1 MRVPTIRTPRNSPSR
16 SNSNASSFM
25 ATSITQYQAVGRR
38 KTAVARV
45 YLRPGSGKILVNKRP
60 LEQYLPTEVR
70 QKALK
75 GPLEVAG
82 VAGQFDVIVNAKGGG
97 LTGQAEATQL
107 GIARAL
113 VVFNEELRK
122 PLRDAGFLT
131 RDPRM
136 VERKKYGQ
144 PKARKRFQF
153 SKR

>member
-1 MRVPTIRTPRNSPSR
+1 NT
-16 SNSNASSFM
+16 
-25 ATSITQYQAVGRR
+25 
-38 KTAVARV
+38 
-45 YLRPGSGKILVNKRP
+45 RPGGSNILTNKRP
-60 LEQYLPTEVR
+60 PEEYRPTEDR
-70 QKALK
+70 QKAL
-75 GPLEVAG
+75 PAAIDLTRT
-82 VAGQFDVIVNAKGGG
+82 AGQFDVIVNAKGGG

-113 VVFNEELRK
+113 VQYSEDLRK
-122 PLRDAGFLT
+122 PLRDAGYLT